1 MKTKNKFFSKK
12 LILAMLSVGIISGGL
27 SNILTSV
34 DTSATTREDNFCTT
48 QRCKDALAAERE
60 AAEKANNASQAA
72 DTLDGEINRL
82 NQEIKMYEARIVAN
96 RAKAE
101 DLTAQIEENT
111 RKLDI
116 QKDAL
121 ADMIIDMY
129 LNGGSDD
136 ELMILASSKSL
147 SDYAEEQT
155 RRDAARDQISLSTQ
169 MVESLKED
177 LEKQKKEVERVI
189 ADQEIQQKAIE
200 ETKRREEALV
210 AEYRANQ
217 AAYAA
222 EAGAARKVKEAEIAE
237 AIRKNNST
245 GLIGSGVN
253 TYPKK
258 DVCPRDNLRYSFY
271 GGYVCQ
277 CVSYTGWKVYERYNI
292 RISAWGNANVW
303 HKTAQRL
310 GYTVDHIPEAG
321 SVAITTGGPYGH
333 AMWVEKV
340 NGNGTINLSEYNNSY
355 SSKSGKAGDFGFRT
369 NVPTSD
375 MWFIHFSYGR

>member
-1 MKTKNKFFSKK
+1 MKTRNTKFSKR
-12 LILAMLSVGIISGGL
+12 LILTVLSFGIVSGGL

-48 QRCKDALAAERE
+48 QRCRDALAAERE
-60 AAEKANNASQAA
+60 ASEKANNASQAA

-82 NQEIKMYEARIVAN
+82 NQEIKMYEARIIAN

-101 DLTAQIEENT
+101 DLKDQIEENT
-111 RKLDI
+111 KRLEV

-129 LNGGSDD
+129 LNDDND
-136 ELMILASSKSL
+136 ELMILASSNSL
-147 SDYAEEQT
+147 SDYAEKQT
-155 RRDAARDQISLSTQ
+155 RRDAARDQIDLSTQ
-169 MVESLKED
+169 MVEQLKED

-222 EAGAARKVKEAEIAE
+222 ESAAARKIKEAEIAE

-245 GLIGSGVN
+245 GLIGSGTN

-258 DVCPRDNLRYSFY
+258 NNCPQDNLRYSFY

-292 RISAWGNANVW
+292 RITAWGNANVW

-310 GYTVDHIPEAG
+310 GYTVDHVPEAG

-340 NGNGTINLSEYNNSY
+340 NDNGTINLSEYNNSY
-355 SSKSGKAGDFGFRT
+355 SSASGKAGDFGYRR

>member
-1 MKTKNKFFSKK
+1 MKNRQPKTSQKAITLVVAFS
-12 LILAMLSVGIISGGL
+12 IVFGGL
-27 SNILTSV
+27 SGILNSK
-34 DTSATTREDNFCTT
+34 DISATTREDNFCTT
-48 QRCKDALAAERE
+48 QKCRDALAAERE
-60 AAEKANNASQAA
+60 ASEKANNASRAA
-72 DTLDGEINRL
+72 DTLDGEIERL
-82 NQEIKMYEARIVAN
+82 NQEIRMYEARIIAN

-101 DLTAQIEENT
+101 DLSVQIEENT
-111 RKLDI
+111 RKLEI

-129 LNGGSDD
+129 LNGDTD
-136 ELMILASSKSL
+136 ELLILASSNSL
-147 SDYAEEQT
+147 SDYAEKQT

-177 LEKQKKEVERVI
+177 LENQKKEVERVI

-222 EAGAARKVKEAEIAE
+222 ESAAARKIKEAEIAE

-245 GLIGSGVN
+245 GLIGSGTN

-258 DVCPRDNLRYSFY
+258 DVCPRDNLSYSFY

-321 SVAITTGGPYGH
+321 SVAITTSGPYGH

-340 NGNGTINLSEYNNSY
+340 NNNGTINLSEYNNSY
-355 SSKSGKAGDFGFRT
+355 SSRSGKPGDFGYRT

>member
-1 MKTKNKFFSKK
+1 
-12 LILAMLSVGIISGGL
+12 MLTTLSFGLISGGL
-27 SNILTSV
+27 SGIFNSV

-60 AAEKANNASQAA
+60 ASEKANNASKAA
-72 DTLDGEINRL
+72 DTLDGEIERL
-82 NQEIKMYEARIVAN
+82 NQEIHMYETRIIAN

-101 DLTAQIEENT
+101 DLKGQIEENT
-111 RKLDI
+111 RKLEI

-121 ADMIIDMY
+121 ADMIIEMY
-129 LNGGSDD
+129 LNGDSDD
-136 ELMILASSKSL
+136 ELLILASSSSL
-147 SDYAEEQT
+147 SDYAEKQT

-177 LEKQKKEVERVI
+177 LENQKKEVERVI
-189 ADQEIQQKAIE
+189 ADQEIQQRAIE

-210 AEYRANQ
+210 AEYKANA

-222 EAGAARKVKEAEIAE
+222 ESAAARKVKEAEIAE

-245 GLIGSGVN
+245 GLIGSGIN
-253 TYPKK
+253 TYPKRGN
-258 DVCPRDNLRYSFY
+258 CPRDNLSYSFY

-310 GYTVDHIPEAG
+310 GYTVDHVPEAG
-321 SVAITTGGPYGH
+321 SVAITTSGPYGH

-340 NGNGTINLSEYNNSY
+340 NDNGTINLSEYNNSY
-355 SSKSGKAGDFGFRT
+355 SSASGKAGDFGFRT
-369 NVPTSD
+369 NVPTGG

>member
-1 MKTKNKFFSKK
+1 MKTRNTKFSKR
-12 LILAMLSVGIISGGL
+12 LILTVLSFGIVSGGL

-48 QRCKDALAAERE
+48 QRCRDALAAERE
-60 AAEKANNASQAA
+60 ASEKANNASQAA

-82 NQEIKMYEARIVAN
+82 NQEIKMYEARIIAN

-101 DLTAQIEENT
+101 DLKDQIEENT
-111 RKLDI
+111 KRLEV

-121 ADMIIDMY
+121 SDMIIDMY
-129 LNGGSDD
+129 LNDDND
-136 ELMILASSKSL
+136 ELMILASSNSL
-147 SDYAEEQT
+147 SDYAEKQT
-155 RRDAARDQISLSTQ
+155 RRDAARDQIDLSTQ
-169 MVESLKED
+169 MVEQLKED

-222 EAGAARKVKEAEIAE
+222 ESAAARKIKEAEIAE

-245 GLIGSGVN
+245 GLIGSGTN

-258 DVCPRDNLRYSFY
+258 NNCPQDNLRYSFY

-277 CVSYTGWKVYERYNI
+277 CVSYTGWKVY
-292 RISAWGNANVW
+292 A
-303 HKTAQRL
+303 
-310 GYTVDHIPEAG
+310 
-321 SVAITTGGPYGH
+321 
-333 AMWVEKV
+333 
-340 NGNGTINLSEYNNSY
+340 
-355 SSKSGKAGDFGFRT
+355 SSSPLPPKDLA
-369 NVPTSD
+369 
-375 MWFIHFSYGR
+375 

>member
-1 MKTKNKFFSKK
+1 MKTKKIKFSKK
-12 LILAMLSVGIISGGL
+12 LILSVLSFGMISGGL

-34 DTSATTREDNFCTT
+34 NTSATTREDNFCTT
-48 QRCKDALAAERE
+48 QRCRDALAAERE
-60 AAEKANNASQAA
+60 ASEKANNASQAA

-82 NQEIKMYEARIVAN
+82 NQEIKMYEARIIAN

-101 DLTAQIEENT
+101 DLKEQIEENT
-111 RKLDI
+111 KRLEV
-116 QKDAL
+116 QKDTL

-129 LNGGSDD
+129 LNGDDD
-136 ELMILASSKSL
+136 ELMILASSNSL
-147 SDYAEEQT
+147 SDYAEKQT
-155 RRDAARDQISLSTQ
+155 RRDAARDQINLSTQ
-169 MVESLKED
+169 MVEQLKED
-177 LEKQKKEVERVI
+177 LENQKKEVDRVI

-245 GLIGSGVN
+245 GLIGSGTN

-258 DVCPRDNLRYSFY
+258 NNCPQDNLRYSFY

-292 RISAWGNANVW
+292 RISAWGNANQW
-303 HKTAQRL
+303 HNTARKL
-310 GYTVDHIPEAG
+310 GYTVDHVPEAG

-340 NGNGTINLSEYNNSY
+340 NDNGTINLSEYNNSY
-355 SSKSGKAGDFGFRT
+355 SSASGRAGDFGYRR
-369 NVPTSD
+369 NVPTGG